1 MAESQFLEQLLGA
14 TPPRGVDALPEP
26 DRTRL
31 VDVIRDARRRQAAD
45 LEASFH
51 ATLKH
56 IPFPLRGIVKK
67 ALVG

>member
-1 MAESQFLEQLLGA
+1 MAESLEQLLGA
-14 TPPRGVDALPEP
+14 APPDGVAALSET
-26 DRTRL
+26 DRERL
-31 VDVIRDARRRQAAD
+31 VIVIQAARRKQAAD

-67 ALVG
+67 ALLG

>member
-1 MAESQFLEQLLGA
+1 MAESLDQVLGA
-14 TPPRGVDALPEP
+14 PLPPGVGALGEP
-26 DRTRL
+26 DRARL
-31 VDVIRDARRRQAAD
+31 VDVIRDARHRQAAD

-67 ALVG
+67 ALLG

>member
-1 MAESQFLEQLLGA
+1 MAESLEQLLG
-14 TPPRGVDALPEP
+14 TSPPAGVRALADP
-26 DRTRL
+26 DRARL
-31 VDVIRDARRRQAAD
+31 VDVITDARRRQAAD

-67 ALVG
+67 ALLG

>member
-1 MAESQFLEQLLGA
+1 MADALEQLLGTA
-14 TPPRGVDALPEP
+14 PPAGVAALSEQ
-26 DRTRL
+26 DRHRL
-31 VDVIRDARRRQAAD
+31 VAVITRAREKQATD

-67 ALVG
+67 ALL